1 MTFLLPRTG
10 FVMHRLEGGVVLG
23 IEGIRGLAALAGL
36 AGVAVE
42 VLGLGG
48 VEAEHGLEEHVEVD

>member
-1 MTFLLPRTG
+1 
-10 FVMHRLEGGVVLG
+10 MHRLEGGVVLG